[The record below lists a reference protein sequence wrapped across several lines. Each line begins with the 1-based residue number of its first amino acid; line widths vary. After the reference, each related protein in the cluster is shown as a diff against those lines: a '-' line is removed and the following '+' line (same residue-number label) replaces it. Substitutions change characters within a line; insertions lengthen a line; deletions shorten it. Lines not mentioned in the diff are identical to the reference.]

1 MRFKIQIVISPQRE
15 IEMSGRRWKKN
26 PIRLMAL
33 VCEGI
38 SRGGSERENMGLI
51 FCLGENEKHIRIQND
66 FMIIK
71 KNLHILCVVIS

>member
-1 MRFKIQIVISPQRE
+1 
-15 IEMSGRRWKKN
+15 
-26 PIRLMAL
+26 MAL

-38 SRGGSERENMGLI
+38 SGGGSERENMGLI